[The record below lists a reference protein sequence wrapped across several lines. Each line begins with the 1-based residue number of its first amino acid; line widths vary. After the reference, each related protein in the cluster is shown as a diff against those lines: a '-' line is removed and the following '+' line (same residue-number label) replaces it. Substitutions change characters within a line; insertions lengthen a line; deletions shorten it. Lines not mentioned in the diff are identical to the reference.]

1 MSNSQTSRRIRLL
14 PPVLR
19 NQIAAGEVVERPASV
34 LKELVENSMDAGAT
48 DIVVTVED
56 GGQTLLAVRDNG
68 TGIPVED
75 LELAVTRHATSKL
88 ADFEE
93 LSRIASY
100 GFRGEALPSI
110 ASVSLLRVESA
121 FKPASQKR
129 AGEEETEAPGAAQAS
144 FVELRHGEVIDK
156 GPSALPSGTLVQV
169 RELFANV
176 PARLKFLKTPP
187 TELKRCLDTLVRLAL
202 ARPDTAFTMY
212 SGTREVLRLPAKAS
226 LLERLARIWPPQV
239 VEGLHAFSGERHGM
253 KAHGVAS
260 LPQDAQSR
268 GDRILLYVNGRPVND
283 RLLLRAAREA
293 YKGRLTAREYPQM
306 VLFLEMDPR
315 EVDVNVHP
323 AKSEVRFRDERA
335 VFSTVLHAVG
345 EALERQPVFLSGM
358 GASAPY
364 GPETP
369 AAAGAAPQ
377 ENLSPRETGLPLPG
391 MDRAPR
397 PEGFWGS
404 LDKPRLLDLPPAND
418 PYAPDPDFGTE
429 YRPAGSVSTAAE
441 DYAAHEARRSVNSDG
456 LSASDISFGPGSAF
470 VSGSNAAP
478 GSSSSTPRAEASGLP
493 GSRPANSFSESR
505 HGNPGQDISLHRG
518 QAEGFGPYSAPLQ
531 PGSGPGGYPVQAG
544 PFICLGQVADTYLVL
559 VQGDS
564 LLLMDQ
570 HAAHERVR
578 LHSLERESK
587 QARSQLLALPLE
599 LSLHPSELLRL
610 EECQEGLQQL
620 GFTLELAE
628 GVPAAAGTERGAM
641 APGDAGAGE
650 AGGAAA
656 ILRVT
661 GLPPMLATAQA
672 MEFLRDVLA
681 DKTDGLDSLM
691 HMMACR
697 SAIKAGQ
704 KLSGAEA
711 AKLLQQW
718 LETPDRLFCPHGRPA
733 ILRYTPGD
741 LEKLF
746 KRTIG

>member
-1 MSNSQTSRRIRLL
+1 MHNFQIPRRIRLL

-68 TGIPVED
+68 AGIPAED
-75 LELAVTRHATSKL
+75 LELAVTRHATSKIV
-88 ADFEE
+88 DFEE

-121 FKPASQKR
+121 FNP
-129 AGEEETEAPGAAQAS
+129 APGDGADEKPVTAAEDPGSPDEHASAPLRAS
-144 FVELRHGEVIDK
+144 FVELRHGEVIDR
-156 GPSALPSGTLVQV
+156 GASALPLGTLVQV

-176 PARLKFLKTPP
+176 PARLKFLKTPA

-202 ARPDTAFTMY
+202 ARPDTAFAMH
-212 SGTREVLRLPAKAS
+212 SGTREILRLPANTG
-226 LLERLARIWPPQV
+226 LLDRLARIWPPQV
-239 VEGLHAFSGERHGM
+239 VEGLHAFSGERHGI

-260 LPQDAQSR
+260 LPQDSQSR

-306 VLFLEMDPR
+306 VLFLEMDPA

-335 VFSTVLHAVG
+335 VFSTVLHAVSS
-345 EALERQPVFLSGM
+345 ALERQPAFLA
-358 GASAPY
+358 GADEIAPY
-364 GPETP
+364 APESRVTD
-369 AAAGAAPQ
+369 GK
-377 ENLSPRETGLPLPG
+377 SPTGIPGTWETGLPLPG
-391 MDRAPR
+391 MDRPPR
-397 PEGFWGS
+397 PNGFWGS
-404 LDKPRLLDLPPAND
+404 LDSPRILDLPPAND
-418 PYAPDPDFGTE
+418 PYAPDPDFGRSYGPVSPGAAAGEGYWSTPEAKGPESSNGSPSAHASAPGPAIRTE
-429 YRPAGSVSTAAE
+429 AP
-441 DYAAHEARRSVNSDG
+441 G
-456 LSASDISFGPGSAF
+456 LSAIRQEYAPQAPSPAGARLS
-470 VSGSNAAP
+470 SGQGTAAP
-478 GSSSSTPRAEASGLP
+478 LRQAGEAATDTAALT
-493 GSRPANSFSESR
+493 
-505 HGNPGQDISLHRG
+505 
-518 QAEGFGPYSAPLQ
+518 GP
-531 PGSGPGGYPVQAG
+531 GPGGYPVQAG
-544 PFICLGQVADTYLVL
+544 PFTCLGQVADTYLIL

-578 LHSLERESK
+578 LHTLERESR

-599 LSLHPSELLRL
+599 LPLHPSELPRL
-610 EECQEGLQQL
+610 EQCREGLQQL
-620 GFTLELAE
+620 GFALELKEDSDAT
-628 GVPAAAGTERGAM
+628 PKAAGT
-641 APGDAGAGE
+641 DN
-650 AGGAAA
+650 AAA
-656 ILRVT
+656 FLLVS
-661 GLPPMLATAQA
+661 GLPMLLTTVQA
-672 MEFLRDVLA
+672 MDFLRDVLA

-711 AKLLQQW
+711 AKLLHQW
-718 LETPDRLFCPHGRPA
+718 LDTPDRLFCPHGRPT